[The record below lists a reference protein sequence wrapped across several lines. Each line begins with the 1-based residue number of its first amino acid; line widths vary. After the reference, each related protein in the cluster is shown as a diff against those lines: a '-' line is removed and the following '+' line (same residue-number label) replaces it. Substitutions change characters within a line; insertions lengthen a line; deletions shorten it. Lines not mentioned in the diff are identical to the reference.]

1 MFHFHLFKK
10 FKLLILLFLLI
21 LNHNELLKINITN
34 IIFKYTDK
42 NDINS
47 LIYKLNVSQNNTKH
61 NNIIFADYY
70 LSKICYDKSAFSLFQ
85 YYLNNNIDIPY
96 YIINSESDFY
106 KSLLKKNQTRNLII
120 YNTRNLTA
128 FYQNLF
134 NYLKDTKIIVN
145 AYSIPLMQYIAGKV
159 PYIEYLKINH
169 GIKYFKELYAK
180 TEFIQELGSKKN
192 VICSSPFEYEL
203 YIKVLKYKPNHIYNA
218 SLSRYE
224 RFKYIKKNNSESKCI
239 LVSFTYRSY
248 NKYIFEKSEYKK
260 NLDKFLC
267 NKKLIKFLLR
277 KNIELIYI
285 PHHREVELGKQYLT
299 NTYKYSKILNQSNL
313 EHCIERC
320 SLFITDFSSLSFDF
334 MFQNKPVLFY
344 AIDKNDDNT
353 IIEKKF
359 MKESNDT
366 IYFGNFFF
374 NQNLLIDKIKYYIN
388 NNFNLGNDLQHK
400 YESVFHFKENIHK
413 RLSEIINKIINKTIV
428 SNNL

>member
-1 MFHFHLFKK
+1 MFNFNLFKK

-260 NLDKFLC
+260 NLDKFLG

>member
-1 MFHFHLFKK
+1 LFNFNLFKK

-21 LNHNELLKINITN
+21 LNYNELLKINITN
-34 IIFKYTDK
+34 IIFKHTDK

-260 NLDKFLC
+260 NLDKFLG

-285 PHHREVELGKQYLT
+285 PHHREVELGKQYFT

-344 AIDKNDDNT
+344 AIDKNDNNT

-413 RLSEIINKIINKTIV
+413 RLSEIINKITNNTIV

>member
-1 MFHFHLFKK
+1 LGPIPNPQSPIPNPQSPLIKLFNFNLFKK

-21 LNHNELLKINITN
+21 LNYNELLKINITN
-34 IIFKYTDK
+34 IIFKHTDK
-42 NDINS
+42 KDINS

-85 YYLNNNIDIPY
+85 YYLNNNIDISY

-120 YNTRNLTA
+120 YNTRNLTS

-203 YIKVLKYKPNHIYNA
+203 YIKVLKYKRYN
-218 SLSRYE
+218 
-224 RFKYIKKNNSESKCI
+224 
-239 LVSFTYRSY
+239 LVDIHR
-248 NKYIFEKSEYKK
+248 
-260 NLDKFLC
+260 
-267 NKKLIKFLLR
+267 
-277 KNIELIYI
+277 IYI
-285 PHHREVELGKQYLT
+285 
-299 NTYKYSKILNQSNL
+299 
-313 EHCIERC
+313 
-320 SLFITDFSSLSFDF
+320 
-334 MFQNKPVLFY
+334 
-344 AIDKNDDNT
+344 
-353 IIEKKF
+353 
-359 MKESNDT
+359 
-366 IYFGNFFF
+366 
-374 NQNLLIDKIKYYIN
+374 
-388 NNFNLGNDLQHK
+388 
-400 YESVFHFKENIHK
+400 
-413 RLSEIINKIINKTIV
+413 
-428 SNNL
+428 

>member
-1 MFHFHLFKK
+1 MFNFNLFKK

-260 NLDKFLC
+260 NLDKFLG

-413 RLSEIINKIINKTIV
+413 RLSEIINKITNNTIV

>member
-1 MFHFHLFKK
+1 LFNFNLFKK

-21 LNHNELLKINITN
+21 LNYNELLKINITN
-34 IIFKYTDK
+34 IIFKHTDK

-61 NNIIFADYY
+61 SNIIFADYY

-260 NLDKFLC
+260 NLDKFLG

-344 AIDKNDDNT
+344 AIDKNDNNT

-388 NNFNLGNDLQHK
+388 NNFNLGNDLRHK

-413 RLSEIINKIINKTIV
+413 RLSEIINKITNNTIV